1 MKIINLIKSIPLL
14 LTLIIIIIINIENQ
28 KEYTKLKVLVWN
40 TPSLSLGR
48 YIAISTGTGFVLSF
62 ILTRNLAKIN
72 QKKIEKKIKYKSE
85 NKNEQNNLYPDNNN
99 ETSYDKT
106 LIERDFN
113 DPSPTINASFR
124 VIGRNNRKNQSIQN
138 NYRND
143 NNNSYFSDEYDNQ
156 NFNQEPNYKKTD
168 EINTILN
175 DWEDDNYLNW

>member
-1 MKIINLIKSIPLL
+1 M
-14 LTLIIIIIINIENQ
+14 
-28 KEYTKLKVLVWN
+28 
-40 TPSLSLGR
+40 
-48 YIAISTGTGFVLSF
+48 
-62 ILTRNLAKIN
+62 
-72 QKKIEKKIKYKSE
+72 
-85 NKNEQNNLYPDNNN
+85 
-99 ETSYDKT
+99 
-106 LIERDFN
+106 IERDFN

>member
-1 MKIINLIKSIPLL
+1 MKIINLIKSIPFL
-14 LTLIIIIIINIENQ
+14 LTLIIIIIINIANQ

-40 TPSLSLGR
+40 TPSFSLGR

-62 ILTRNLAKIN
+62 ILTRNLAKFN

-85 NKNEQNNLYPDNNN
+85 NQNEQNNLYQDNNYEN
-99 ETSYDKT
+99 SYDKT

-124 VIGRNNRKNQSIQN
+124 VIGRNNRTKQSKQN
-138 NYRND
+138 NYSNES
-143 NNNSYFSDEYDNQ
+143 NNSYATNEFDLQ
-156 NFNQEPNYKKTD
+156 NINQEPNYKKAD
-168 EINTILN
+168 EIHPILN